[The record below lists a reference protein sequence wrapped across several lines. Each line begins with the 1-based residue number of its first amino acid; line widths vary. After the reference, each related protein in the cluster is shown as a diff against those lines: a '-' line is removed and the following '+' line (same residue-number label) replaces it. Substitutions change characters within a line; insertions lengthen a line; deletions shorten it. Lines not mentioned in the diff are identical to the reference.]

1 MLFSFRLA
9 SSPGVHKKLPIIL
22 FIFPLSVVFT
32 TWHMLSPFLFF
43 LRWPPVSQS
52 GSLDLPS
59 PPQISCVCSYTPLNF
74 HERLRR
80 PRSQGPSCVI
90 CSLIFRLSSAFCFR
104 SQLLF
109 VLKIRTGCLNVD
121 TMDKKKNDEKLQQW
135 AWVLLVN
142 SLNAE
147 ANYEWERNQQKNNT
161 GKQNL
166 YHSPVFLENSH
177 RSRCRYD
184 ACVNKI
190 KRKVRIT
197 TVSEP
202 VRWENRWNW
211 QRRTLCFASPSVSSV
226 ILIATL
232 RCDRSSN
239 SKWHL
244 TAQHNI
250 AGFLLLPLTTSVS
263 FPFFLLFLWEFTMQT
278 DTHSGSALPALW
290 NKGLIGWCQAVVPL
304 LSLNQSFQQLLSL

>member
-211 QRRTLCFASPSVSSV
+211 QRDELCVLLLPLCPA
-226 ILIATL
+226 L
-232 RCDRSSN
+232 

>member
-197 TVSEP
+197 TVLEP

-211 QRRTLCFASPSVSSV
+211 QRDELCV
-226 ILIATL
+226 
-232 RCDRSSN
+232 
-239 SKWHL
+239 
-244 TAQHNI
+244 
-250 AGFLLLPLTTSVS
+250 LLLPLCPPLFLLLLWDVTDRRTQSDIWQRNTTLQVS
-263 FPFFLLFLWEFTMQT
+263 SCCLSPPLFPFLFFFFSSENLLCRQTHTLDLLCQPCETRVWLDDARLSFLC
-278 DTHSGSALPALW
+278 SP
-290 NKGLIGWCQAVVPL
+290 
-304 LSLNQSFQQLLSL
+304 